1 MYTVLAV
8 HTVSQT
14 AYSIASST
22 DDDDDNTGAIVGGVV
37 GGIAAAILL
46 ILLIILIC
54 YCYMKKRGEKSSIRA
69 STYGI
74 YVSDRTYCM
83 YAYVHTYILI
93 YPNMYL

>member
-8 HTVSQT
+8 HTVNQT
-14 AYSIASST
+14 AYSIGGST
-22 DDDDDNTGAIVGGVV
+22 EDDDDDNTGAIVGGVV
-37 GGIAAAILL
+37 GGICAAILL

-74 YVSDRTYCM
+74 HVCGHRYYMYV
-83 YAYVHTYILI
+83 YVHSH
-93 YPNMYL
+93 